1 MGEVFLQ
8 RLHVALVVLAH
19 EGAAGVVPLQ
29 HHQLALELREL
40 DGLARGVA
48 QREVGRGLADA
59 GGGIVAGVDVSGVRV
74 CEHRQFEPRLA
85 ALGMVSC
92 GDRGGVQFWQ
102 RDGATSNACPRPA
115 SLTGSEFNAQE
126 TGLRALRRAA
136 FRGDF
141 FAQLELGARYS
152 AVRATD
158 KNIED
163 PIESSVWYA
172 MALANEEGFAPI
184 NRVERGLGELASWW
198 ERYVASNPDVQAI
211 VAANDD
217 MALGAIEAAKA
228 AGHADLVAPPTFPVV
243 VQEATLAQLLA
254 EPDAGIDFSRVV
266 HGEQRFTYTRAIVA
280 GDELTATLTVS
291 SVKSLGGHN
300 MVTADSDIVDA
311 EGKHVV
317 TAISTL
323 VVRGDED

>member
-1 MGEVFLQ
+1 MAVNPELQGRVFPPTAPYL
-8 RLHVALVVLAH
+8 
-19 EGAAGVVPLQ
+19 
-29 HHQLALELREL
+29 
-40 DGLARGVA
+40 
-48 QREVGRGLADA
+48 VGREKIREFSRAVLSTNSINFDVDA
-59 GGGIVAGVDVSGVRV
+59 
-74 CEHRQFEPRLA
+74 
-85 ALGMVSC
+85 
-92 GDRGGVQFWQ
+92 
-102 RDGATSNACPRPA
+102 
-115 SLTGSEFNAQE
+115 
-126 TGLRALRRAA
+126 
-136 FRGDF
+136 
-141 FAQLELGARYS
+141 AR
-152 AVRATD
+152 
-158 KNIED
+158 
-163 PIESSVWYA
+163 
-172 MALANEEGFAPI
+172 
-184 NRVERGLGELASWW
+184 
-198 ERYVASNPDVQAI
+198 
-211 VAANDD
+211 
-217 MALGAIEAAKA
+217 A